1 MTKVLKK
8 LKNKRGESLVEVV
21 VSLAILGILSAAF
34 ATILINVANFNLKA
48 VRLYKEDTQMNAK
61 FDGDNYANLSI
72 TPIQAGSNPS
82 YPKPIIKFKDRAG
95 ASVILKDSAGLP
107 IDVEVK
113 GKYETATGKVGQAAI
128 LKRFVPEK

>member
-1 MTKVLKK
+1 MTKILKT
-8 LKNKRGESLVEVV
+8 LKNKRGETLVEVV

-61 FDGDNYANLSI
+61 FEGNNYANLVV

-82 YPKPIIKFKDRAG
+82 YPKPIIMFKDG
-95 ASVILKDSAGLP
+95 SGTSVTLP
-107 IDVEVK
+107 VNIEIK
-113 GKYETATGKVGQAAI
+113 GKYEIATGKVGQSAI